1 MTTQSICLV
10 PKLEGTGGP
19 SVFQAKL
26 RQGLEQFGIP
36 VHFDPTQADCASILV
51 IGGTS
56 QLLNLLRAKQRGV
69 HIVQR
74 LDGINWLHRLRPT
87 GLRHYLRAERN
98 NWILAFIRR
107 HLADTVVYQSNFAHD
122 WWQTRYHNIRAK
134 SQVIYNGVD
143 LNVFTPRGV
152 EKPPKDSIR
161 VLVIEGSFS
170 GGYDTGLQNAVEF
183 TYRLSQTNQREVKLN
198 IIGQVPEDVI
208 KNIEQTHGNL
218 IHWLGK
224 MPHTKIPIINR
235 QAHMLFSADINAAC
249 PNTVIEAFACG
260 LPVVAYATGSLPE
273 LIQEDAGRT
282 APYGSDHWKLEPP
295 NPQAL
300 VKAAMEILADQ
311 PHFRKAARTHAEKHF
326 SLEKMTEQYLA
337 ALQI

>member
-1 MTTQSICLV
+1 M
-10 PKLEGTGGP
+10 EGAGGP
-19 SVFQAKL
+19 SVFQMKL
-26 RQGLEQFGIP
+26 RQGLKQLGIP
-36 VHFDPTQADCASILV
+36 VHFDSTRIDCAAILV
-51 IGGTS
+51 VGGTS
-56 QLLNLLRAKQRGV
+56 QLLNLWRAKQRGV

-98 NWILAFIRR
+98 NWILAFIRQ
-107 HLADTVVYQSNFAHD
+107 HLADIVVYQSNFARD
-122 WWQTRYHNIRAK
+122 WWQTRYHDIQAR

-143 LNVFTPRGV
+143 LQVFTPQGI
-152 EKPPKDSIR
+152 EKPPQDSIR

-183 TYRLSQTNQREVKLN
+183 AHRLSQINQDKLELE
-198 IIGQVPEDVI
+198 IIGQVPEDVVS
-208 KNIEQTHGNL
+208 NINQIHGDL
-218 IHWLGK
+218 VHW
-224 MPHTKIPIINR
+224 MERIPHTKIPAINR

-260 LPVVAYATGSLPE
+260 LPAIAYATGSLPE

-282 APYGSDHWKLEPP
+282 APYGSDYWKLEPP

-300 VKAAMEILADQ
+300 VQVAMEILANQ
-311 PHFRKAARTHAEKHF
+311 SHFRKSARAHAERHF
-326 SLEKMTEQYLA
+326 GLEKMTEQYLA
-337 ALQI
+337 ALRI